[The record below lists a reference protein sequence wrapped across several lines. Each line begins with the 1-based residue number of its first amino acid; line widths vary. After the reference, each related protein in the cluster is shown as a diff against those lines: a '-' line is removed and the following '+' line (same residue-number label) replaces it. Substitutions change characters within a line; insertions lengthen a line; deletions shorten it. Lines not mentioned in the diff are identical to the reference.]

1 MPPMNDTDARA
12 ALVTLGQG
20 WDLDG
25 QVLRKTF
32 GFPDFVSALAFVNQ
46 VGAFAEED
54 QHHPDLALSWGKVTV
69 ELTTHDAGGLSE
81 KDFALAKRIQGL
93 V

>member
-1 MPPMNDTDARA
+1 MQDDDVRA
-12 ALVTLGQG
+12 ALAKLGPE
-20 WDLDG
+20 WAVDG

-32 GFPDFVSALAFVNQ
+32 RFPDFVSALAFVNQ
-46 VGAFAEED
+46 VGALAEED

-69 ELTTHDAGGLSE
+69 ELTTHDAGGLSD
-81 KDFALAKRIQGL
+81 KDFALATRIER

>member
-1 MPPMNDTDARA
+1 MTGMDEA
-12 ALVTLGQG
+12 AASAELTKLGHD
-20 WDLDG
+20 WEVEG

-32 GFPDFVSALAFVNQ
+32 RFPDFVSALAFVNQ

-69 ELTTHDAGGLSE
+69 ELTTHDAGGLSS
-81 KDFALAKRIQGL
+81 KDFDLAKRIQTL

>member
-1 MPPMNDTDARA
+1 MKDADVRV
-12 ALVTLGQG
+12 ALEKLGQG
-20 WDLDG
+20 WGLDG

-32 GFPDFVSALAFVNQ
+32 TFPDFASALAFVNA
-46 VGAFAEED
+46 VGALAEEA
-54 QHHPDLALSWGKVTV
+54 QHHPDLTLSYGKVGV

-81 KDFALAKRIQGL
+81 KDFALAERIEG